1 MFVSLGMRFL
11 ANIEALNA
19 VESVGN
25 VTKHRRAPIVVLD
38 EKTGKYTIRYVPSI
52 SGESLGHAY
61 QSNVV
66 EFATEVY
73 NGNPPVCK
81 WCSRGEFFKSMSLKF
96 THEEAKKVQEERK
109 STADLESVKHEFE
122 KAVIRSCLVE
132 DIGGFLLA
140 EEDFPVKRTSVF
152 FTGYVVP
159 TLDSLEATV
168 IDTQFHAR
176 HAPVMAGKKEEKEAT
191 GKKEED
197 EVAGEEKQ
205 KKQKKEVAA
214 QMIYYV
220 EVASAVYGM
229 RIDIDLDAIG
239 RTKLVLVEDAVDAEE
254 RKKRVLCALGGLA
267 LTALGRFGAKRSRF
281 NPISEVKS
289 ILVTV
294 SDVYSFSVTPP
305 HTRDYIAFTLKRANA
320 ALGFIQE
327 AGLKGEIKL
336 LAYDGETGVRLEGVS
351 YFDTPEDLFRALINY
366 VKENYLK
373 QG

>member
-25 VTKHRRAPIVVLD
+25 VTKHRRAPIVVFD
-38 EKTGKYTIRYVPSI
+38 ERAGRYTIRYVPSI

-61 QSNVV
+61 QGNVV

-73 NGNPPVCK
+73 GGSPPVCK
-81 WCSRGEFFKSMSLKF
+81 WCSRGEFFKSMSSRF
-96 THEEAKKVQEERK
+96 TPEEARKVLERHK
-109 STADLESVKHEFE
+109 SAADLESVKHEFE

-140 EEDFPVKRTSVF
+140 EEAFPVKRTSVF
-152 FTGYVVP
+152 STGYVVP

-168 IDTQFHAR
+168 IDTQFHVR
-176 HAPVMAGKKEEKEAT
+176 HAPV
-191 GKKEED
+191 
-197 EVAGEEKQ
+197 VAGTGREGEGAEGEERRRR
-205 KKQKKEVAA
+205 EAAA

-220 EVASAVYGM
+220 EVASAIYGM
-229 RIDIDLDAIG
+229 RIDVDLDAIG
-239 RTKLVLVEDAVDAEE
+239 RTKLVRVEDAVDGEE
-254 RKKRVLCALGGLA
+254 RKRRVLSAIGGLA

-294 SDVYSFSVTPP
+294 SNVYSFSVTPP
-305 HTRDYIAFTLKRANA
+305 HTRDYIASTLRRANA
-320 ALGFIQE
+320 ALGFMRE

-336 LAYDGETGVRLEGVS
+336 LAYDGETGVKLEGVS
-351 YFDTPEDLFRALINY
+351 YFDTPEDLFKALLGY
-366 VKENYLK
+366 VKEKYLK
-373 QG
+373 